1 MGEVGLLHQLL
12 ETDDLV
18 AHPHVAVA
26 ELHILFGDLVMP
38 RGELGQALLED
49 FSGVLR
55 GLAVESAPLEAAV
68 GDVLGTLSVLVAVI
82 WMRSKSTRNTCAT
95 TCATLVFR
103 PWPISV
109 PPWFRW
115 MLPSV

>member
-1 MGEVGLLHQLL
+1 MVS
-12 ETDDLV
+12 
-18 AHPHVAVA
+18 AAFCA
-26 ELHILFGDLVMP
+26 
-38 RGELGQALLED
+38 ALP
-49 FSGVLR
+49 FR
-55 GLAVESAPLEAAV
+55 SAPEEAAV
-68 GDVLGTLSVLVAVI
+68 GEVFGTFSVLVAVI
-82 WMRSKSTRNTCAT
+82 CTRWKSTWNTSAT

>member
-1 MGEVGLLHQLL
+1 MVS
-12 ETDDLV
+12 
-18 AHPHVAVA
+18 AAFCA
-26 ELHILFGDLVMP
+26 
-38 RGELGQALLED
+38 ALP
-49 FSGVLR
+49 FR
-55 GLAVESAPLEAAV
+55 SAPLDAAV
-68 GDVLGTLSVLVAVI
+68 GEVFGTLSVLVAVI
-82 WMRSKSTRNTCAT
+82 CTRSISTWNTSAT

>member
-1 MGEVGLLHQLL
+1 MVC
-12 ETDDLV
+12 
-18 AHPHVAVA
+18 AAFCA
-26 ELHILFGDLVMP
+26 
-38 RGELGQALLED
+38 ALP
-49 FSGVLR
+49 FR
-55 GLAVESAPLEAAV
+55 SAPLEAAV
-68 GDVLGTLSVLVAVI
+68 GEVLGTLSVLVAVI
-82 WMRSKSTRNTCAT
+82 WMRSISTWNTSAT